1 MPGRVS
7 GKRTRRREE
16 CNVAVRQL
24 ERALTCTLLLGLVVS
39 FAAATLAAA
48 QAPPAA
54 AEIKRPAFQVRRFDE
69 DWSVL
74 RGVDLSDTDDFW
86 DRLKFIPL
94 DRDGSAYLT
103 LGGQVRE
110 RLEYFDQFQFGSSQ
124 PDQSDAYLL
133 SRIMLS
139 ADLHAT
145 RHFRLFV
152 EGKSSLATDRD
163 LQGKDSNGF
172 VDDITLQN
180 ALVDVMIPFGERAS
194 LTLRGG
200 RQELLFGA
208 QRLVSPLDWSNV
220 RRTFDGGSGI
230 VRLQDWTVT
239 PFWAS
244 LVTVRQ
250 YEFNKPSTDKQL
262 FGIYATGPA
271 PVLPIRADL
280 YWLGANNETA
290 SFNGTAGR
298 ERRQTLGTRA
308 WGQVKDVGLDF
319 ELEAAIQ
326 VGTIGGEDILAGM
339 VTANGGYALPLPVPS
354 RVTLNFDYAS
364 GDGRA
369 GGDVGTFNQL
379 YPLGHGYLGYMDYV
393 GRQNII
399 SPSTGINV
407 TPLRG
412 LTLSLTQYF
421 FWRASDQDAL
431 YNAAGAVL
439 RPGTATD
446 ARYVG
451 AELDLLVNYQITR
464 HLLGYVGYSHFFT
477 GDFVDRSGPGRDS
490 DFVYAALQYTF

>member
-1 MPGRVS
+1 VIARFVE
-7 GKRTRRREE
+7 RT
-16 CNVAVRQL
+16 
-24 ERALTCTLLLGLVVS
+24 LTRTLLGLVVS
-39 FAAATLAAA
+39 GVAATPAAA
-48 QAPPAA
+48 QAPPAL

-74 RGVDLSDTDDFW
+74 RGVDLSRTDDFW

-94 DRDGSAYLT
+94 NGDGSVYLT

-110 RLEYFDQFQFGSSQ
+110 RLEYFSQFQFGSSE
-124 PDQSDAYLL
+124 PEQSDGYLL

-139 ADLHAT
+139 VDLHVT

-163 LQGKDSNGF
+163 LQGEDSNGF
-172 VDDITLQN
+172 VDEIDLQN
-180 ALVDVMIPFGERAS
+180 AFIDATIPFGERSS
-194 LTLRGG
+194 LRLRGG

-230 VRLQDWTVT
+230 VKLQDWTVT

-250 YEFNKPSTDKQL
+250 YQFNEFSDAKQL
-262 FGIYATGPA
+262 FGIYATGPV
-271 PVLPIRADL
+271 PGLPIRADL
-280 YWLGANNETA
+280 YWLGVNNETA
-290 SFNGTAGR
+290 TFNDTAGR
-298 ERRQTLGTRA
+298 ERRHTLGTRA
-308 WGQVKDVGLDF
+308 WGQVKDIGLDF

-326 VGTIGGEDILAGM
+326 VGTLGDADVLAGM
-339 VTANGGYALPLPVPS
+339 VTANVGYALPLPVPS
-354 RVTLNFDYAS
+354 RVYLNFDYAS

-379 YPLGHGYLGYMDYV
+379 YPLGHAYLGYMDYI

-399 SPSTGINV
+399 SPSAGISV

-412 LTLSLTQYF
+412 LTLSATQYF
-421 FWRASDQDAL
+421 FWRASDQDAV

-446 ARYVG
+446 ARYIG

-464 HLLGYVGYSHFFT
+464 HLLGYVGYSHFFA
-477 GDFVDRSGPGRDS
+477 GEFIDRSGPGRDS
-490 DFVYAALQYTF
+490 DFFYRAVQYTF